1 MFRATALVLTI
12 LTADPYEPPPPPDM
26 NPHYESLGPPA
37 PRWPS
42 AIIFGAGGLSL
53 TIAAGFTL
61 AGLST
66 FDCSSCANDQ
76 YLKAGI
82 FASAGLALMV
92 FGAFWLAWARNPS

>member
-1 MFRATALVLTI
+1 VMLRVTALVLTV
-12 LTADPYEPPPPPDM
+12 LTAEPYEAQGPEM

-42 AIIFGAGGLSL
+42 AIIFGVGALGL
-53 TIAAGFTL
+53 TISAGFAL

-66 FDCSSCANDQ
+66 FGCPTCANDQ

-82 FASAGLALMV
+82 SAAAGLAFMV